1 MGRLDGTLRILIV
14 ATLAGVAA
22 FAVRKLFVEPDWIG
36 QLCTSTAAPPWCL
49 LRQGVVLGFA
59 RNVYGWASVAGA
71 VVAVLFRSAP
81 LAWFALAAGVFGC
94 VLYRFDPAGAGVLL
108 AALVLARLAP
118 SGAAPGAEQGTG
130 QQQA

>member
-1 MGRLDGTLRILIV
+1 MVRLDGTLRILIV

-36 QLCTSTAAPPWCL
+36 QLCTAAGAPAWCL
-49 LRQGVVLGFA
+49 VRQGVVLGFA
-59 RNVYGWASVAGA
+59 HNVYGWASVAGA
-71 VVAVLFRSAP
+71 LLAVLFRSAP
-81 LAWFALAAGVFGC
+81 LAWCALAVGVFGC

-108 AALVLARLAP
+108 AALVLARLVTP
-118 SGAAPGAEQGTG
+118 GARRGAEQGTG